1 VGVHKAL
8 YIDLSETSD
17 EIRNQCSFIPSNQY
31 TFIPSNPNGVFKP
44 ISVDII
50 FVRNQWWNQ
59 KPVV

>member
-50 FVRNQWWNQ
+50 FVRNQW
-59 KPVV
+59 